1 MKVKVLKIKNDINGN
16 PRYKLLFK
24 GQFQIKIKGILR
36 ACKDGTF
43 NITSYCLEDS
53 LKRCTDIQ
61 EFDFIRFATK
71 EKKEF
76 YTSNY

>member
-1 MKVKVLKIKNDINGN
+1 MKIKVLKIKNDINGN
-16 PRYKLLFK
+16 PRCKLLFG
-24 GQFQIKIKGILR
+24 GQFNITLKGILR
-36 ACKDGTF
+36 ACKDGSF

-53 LKRCTDIQ
+53 LKRCTDIK
-61 EFDFIRFATK
+61 EFDFIRFSSK